1 MFWQAGALDDD
12 LVISFVCLFQ
22 TMLSPYCG
30 WFASEYPA
38 TAKVGF
44 DILLPLLK
52 HTDCCLIINTY
63 CIVHSISTG

>member
-1 MFWQAGALDDD
+1 MFWQADALDDG

-22 TMLSPYCG
+22 ILSPYCG

-38 TAKVGF
+38 KAEVGF

-52 HTDCCLIINTY
+52 HADCCLIINTY
-63 CIVHSISTG
+63 CAVHSISTG